1 MNHTLRNGLA
11 LAGVSLLALALA
23 GCQAMGFSS
32 TEVQEVGALVS
43 VEDVHSGYLER
54 TLELTGS
61 VDAGQSIR
69 MVPDMPG
76 KVKRLPVKVGDRVPK
91 GTLLAQLDL
100 DMAQLQ
106 KEQAE
111 AAVKLAELQLES
123 ATTEFGRAEQLHQ
136 SGSLTGQQFDQ
147 ARTGLSMAE
156 QQLAQASAARGL
168 ASEQISGGALYA
180 PFDGVV
186 TQVGCEQGEYFNPM
200 GMSATGGA
208 AVLVS
213 LVNLDTIRV
222 DLQVADSDIG
232 RIRDGMSV
240 RIWVDVVSDQL
251 SEEGIEGTVTNI
263 GLAADPATRTFPV
276 RVEATNPE
284 QIVRAGM
291 HARVG
296 LVLERKEGV
305 LYVPADALRNDG
317 SGDYVMVAGTA
328 EKGSVARKTDVTI
341 ALKGDQGVEIVSG
354 LEGGEK
360 VVVEGN
366 FGLPDGA
373 LIEVSQ

>member
-1 MNHTLRNGLA
+1 MSRITKI
-11 LAGVSLLALALA
+11 GVSLIGMMSGALALA
-23 GCQAMGFSS
+23 GCQAMGFSA
-32 TEVQEVGALVS
+32 TEVEEVGALVS
-43 VEDVHSGYLER
+43 VEDVRNDYLER
-54 TLELTGS
+54 TLEITGS

-76 KVKRLPVKVGDRVPK
+76 KVKRLSVKVGDRVKK
-91 GTLLAQLDL
+91 GTLLAQLDM
-100 DMAQLQ
+100 DMARLQ
-106 KEQAE
+106 KDQAE
-111 AAVKLAELQLES
+111 AAVKLAELGLES

-156 QQLAQASAARGL
+156 QQLAQAAAARGL

-208 AVLVS
+208 AVLVA

-222 DLQVADSDIG
+222 DLQVTDSDIG
-232 RIRDGMSV
+232 RIVDGMSV
-240 RIWVDVVSDQL
+240 RIFVDVVEDQL
-251 SEEGIEGTVTNI
+251 PSDGIEGTVTNI

-276 RVEATNPE
+276 RVEAQNDG
-284 QIVRAGM
+284 QAVRAGM

-296 LVLERKEGV
+296 LVLERKENA
-305 LYVPADALRNDG
+305 LTVPVDAVRNDG
-317 SGDYVMVAGTA
+317 SGDYVMVAA
-328 EKGSVARKTDVTI
+328 ASEKGMV
-341 ALKGDQGVEIVSG
+341 ALKTTVETALRGDQGIEIVSG
-354 LEGGEK
+354 LDGSEQ